1 MLVTFSLIAL
11 WRGFKRYVE
20 IGVPY
25 TKASPGGPCRS
36 LPPSGAALSVDSCN
50 RKRCFRHPEVLMSV
64 GFRIFT
70 QRPLPDPELVRAY
83 GAFATAPVA
92 DAMHRMCA
100 MTPDARLLSDPV
112 GTMSG
117 VALTVKARPGDS
129 LMIHKA
135 LNMAGGGRRAHRV
148 WWGIE
153 AFPYGRTH
161 VSVCRIQK
169 TRRDCGRRPDPGC
182 GLSARFSAA
191 RVCLGIYAGR
201 TIPRRPGRNQ
211 RPCRVLRPECGA
223 GDIILGDRDGVIVIP
238 SGDAASLYDAA
249 RQSHERD
256 LAKTEN
262 ARRGL
267 FDRGWV
273 DGALERK
280 GCEIVEGPWR

>member
-36 LPPSGAALSVDSCN
+36 LPPSGAALSVDSCS

-100 MTPDARLLSDPV
+100 MTPDVRLLSDPV

-135 LNMAGGGRRAHRV
+135 LNMAEEGDVLIVSGGESGRSLM
-148 WWGIE
+148 GE
-153 AFPYGRTH
+153 LML
-161 VSVCRIQK
+161 CRIQK

-182 GLSARFSAA
+182 GLPARFSAA

-211 RPCRVLRPECGA
+211 RPRRVLRPECGA
-223 GDIILGDRDGVIVIP
+223 RGHHPRGPRRRHRHPVGRC
-238 SGDAASLYDAA
+238 G
-249 RQSHERD
+249 QSV
-256 LAKTEN
+256 
-262 ARRGL
+262 RRG
-267 FDRGWV
+267 
-273 DGALERK
+273 AA
-280 GCEIVEGPWR
+280 IP

>member
-135 LNMAGGGRRAHRV
+135 LNMAEEGDVLIVSGGESGRSLMGELMFR
-148 WWGIE
+148 
-153 AFPYGRTH
+153 Y
-161 VSVCRIQK
+161 
-169 TRRDCGRRPDPGC
+169 
-182 GLSARFSAA
+182 
-191 RVCLGIYAGR
+191 
-201 TIPRRPGRNQ
+201 
-211 RPCRVLRPECGA
+211 
-223 GDIILGDRDGVIVIP
+223 
-238 SGDAASLYDAA
+238 AASKK
-249 RQSHERD
+249 
-256 LAKTEN
+256 LA
-262 ARRGL
+262 GIV
-267 FDRGWV
+267 V
-273 DGALERK
+273 DGPIRDADCLR
-280 GCEIVEGPWR
+280 GFPLPVYASGFTPGGP

>member
-36 LPPSGAALSVDSCN
+36 LPPSGAALSVDSCS

-100 MTPDARLLSDPV
+100 MTPDVRLLSDPA

-135 LNMAGGGRRAHRV
+135 LNMA
-148 WWGIE
+148 
-153 AFPYGRTH
+153 
-161 VSVCRIQK
+161 
-169 TRRDCGRRPDPGC
+169 
-182 GLSARFSAA
+182 
-191 RVCLGIYAGR
+191 
-201 TIPRRPGRNQ
+201 
-211 RPCRVLRPECGA
+211 
-223 GDIILGDRDGVIVIP
+223 
-238 SGDAASLYDAA
+238 
-249 RQSHERD
+249 
-256 LAKTEN
+256 
-262 ARRGL
+262 
-267 FDRGWV
+267 
-273 DGALERK
+273 
-280 GCEIVEGPWR
+280 

>member
-25 TKASPGGPCRS
+25 TKASPRRAVPLS
-36 LPPSGAALSVDSCN
+36 PPSGAALPVDSCS

-100 MTPDARLLSDPV
+100 MTPDVRLLSDPV

-135 LNMAGGGRRAHRV
+135 LNMAEEGDVLIVSGGESGRSLMGELMFRYAASKKLA
-148 WWGIE
+148 GIVVDG
-153 AFPYGRTH
+153 P
-161 VSVCRIQK
+161 I
-169 TRRDCGRRPDPGC
+169 PGC
-182 GLSARFSAA
+182 GLPARFSAA
-191 RVCLGIYAGR
+191 RVCLGIYSGR

-211 RPCRVLRPECGA
+211 RPRRVLRPECGA
-223 GDIILGDRDGVIVIP
+223 RGHHPRRPRRRHRHPVGRCG
-238 SGDAASLYDAA
+238 
-249 RQSHERD
+249 QSV
-256 LAKTEN
+256 
-262 ARRGL
+262 RRG
-267 FDRGWV
+267 
-273 DGALERK
+273 AA
-280 GCEIVEGPWR
+280 IP

>member
-36 LPPSGAALSVDSCN
+36 LPPSGAALSVDSCS

-100 MTPDARLLSDPV
+100 MTPDVRLLSDPA

-135 LNMAGGGRRAHRV
+135 LNMAEEGDVLIVSGGESGRSLMGELMFRYAASKKLA
-148 WWGIE
+148 GI
-153 AFPYGRTH
+153 
-161 VSVCRIQK
+161 VV
-169 TRRDCGRRPDPGC
+169 D
-182 GLSARFSAA
+182 GLPARFSAA

-211 RPCRVLRPECGA
+211 RPRRVLRPECGA
-223 GDIILGDRDGVIVIP
+223 RGHHPRGPRRRHRHPVGRC
-238 SGDAASLYDAA
+238 G
-249 RQSHERD
+249 QSV
-256 LAKTEN
+256 
-262 ARRGL
+262 RRG
-267 FDRGWV
+267 
-273 DGALERK
+273 AA
-280 GCEIVEGPWR
+280 IP

>member
-20 IGVPY
+20 SGVPY

-36 LPPSGAALSVDSCN
+36 LPPSGAALSVDSCS

-70 QRPLPDPELVRAY
+70 QRPLPDPELVLAY

-100 MTPDARLLSDPV
+100 MTPDVRLLSDPV

-135 LNMAGGGRRAHRV
+135 LNMAEEGDVLIVSGGESGRSLMGELMFRYAASKKLA
-148 WWGIE
+148 GIVVDGPIRD
-153 AFPYGRTH
+153 ADCLRGFPLPVYASGFTPGGPYREGPGEIN
-161 VSVCRIQK
+161 VPVVCCGQSVE
-169 TRRDCGRRPDPGC
+169 P
-182 GLSARFSAA
+182 
-191 RVCLGIYAGR
+191 
-201 TIPRRPGRNQ
+201 
-211 RPCRVLRPECGA
+211 